1 MFFRKNKNLT
11 VGYFTRNLFIVLGL
25 VLIWRGLWY
34 ILDGIDIYFF
44 DGGHTWSSI
53 VGIIIG
59 FIMLYLPDR
68 NLKEISQ
75 L

>member
-1 MFFRKNKNLT
+1 MFFNKNKNLT

-44 DGGHTWSSI
+44 DGGHAGSAI

-59 FIMLYLPDR
+59 FIMLYLPDH

>member
-1 MFFRKNKNLT
+1 MFFRKDKNLT
-11 VGYFTRNLFIVLGL
+11 VPYFAKNLSIVLGL

-34 ILDGIDIYFF
+34 LIDGIDIYFF
-44 DGGHTWSSI
+44 NGGHAGSAI

-59 FIMLYLPDR
+59 FALLYFPDR

>member
-1 MFFRKNKNLT
+1 MFFKHKKNLN
-11 VGYFTRNLFIVLGL
+11 VKYFSKNLFIVLGL

-44 DGGHTWSSI
+44 DGGHVGSAV
-53 VGIIIG
+53 VGIFIG
-59 FIMLYLPDR
+59 FLMLYLPDR